1 MQIEWKLIL
10 SCSGQASNCHNQLNI
25 GFYNFKLFL
34 RVFPH
39 SLSIVKLAIATLW
52 RPTNNSEG
60 SAVSSHAAAS
70 VSRCSLRLVAA
81 ASESHQ
87 LWNFCLTNSGTCNI
101 QDRLCFS
108 AQGAW
113 CKSTPPHSPLPL
125 STIPLHHPGPPSV
138 STPCLLSLPQSLS
151 LWYCQIFLSNRLHF
165 SLGST

>member
-34 RVFPH
+34 RVFPP
-39 SLSIVKLAIATLW
+39 SLSVVKLAIATQW

-113 CKSTPPHSPLPL
+113 LSDVSRRLLTLLSDSPQSLYITGPSLCLHPL
-125 STIPLHHPGPPSV
+125 SSLPPSV
-138 STPCLLSLPQSLS
+138 PLSVILPD
-151 LWYCQIFLSNRLHF
+151 F
-165 SLGST
+165 SLE